1 MFGLKQRWEE
11 RREQQ
16 RQAEQAERERLQALS
31 EKELLIEML
40 IELKR
45 VDKKCDDIARKIV
58 IYSD

>member
-1 MFGLKQRWEE
+1 MFGLGKQAQE
-11 RREQQ
+11 RREQE
-16 RQAEQAERERLQALS
+16 EQIERMRLQSLS

-58 IYSD
+58 LYSD

>member
-1 MFGLKQRWEE
+1 MFGLKQRMEE